1 MDHVVYLDS
10 KANELENIISGKKTI
25 IVRGASGRKLPYD
38 RVSKGDVL
46 YLIENKGDGL
56 VKASAVVSKIFQSEK
71 QTPSESEK
79 MLKKNQ
85 DKTCLNENL
94 IKRFSKR
101 YLILIYITKVKKIH
115 PFKIDRSNFN
125 NMDDWLPVEKISLVK
140 SS

>member
-10 KANELENIISGKKTI
+10 KANELENIISGQKTI

-56 VKASAVVSKIFQSEK
+56 VKASAAVSKIFQSEK